1 MDTFAL
7 IVTIGVALGFTYTNG
22 FHDSANAIATSVSTR
37 ALTPRAALA
46 MAAVMNLAGAFL
58 GQGVAKTVS
67 EGLIATPVGQKGM
80 GILFAALVGAIIWN
94 LITWYYGLPP
104 RPRTPCSAAWSGR
117 RWPAA
122 RTSSGPGCWRR
133 SSSRCSSPRS
143 SA

>member
-58 GQGVAKTVS
+58 GSGVAKTVS
-67 EGLIATPVGQKGM
+67 EGLIETPTGKTGM
-80 GILFAALVGAIIWN
+80 WILFAALVGAIVWN
-94 LITWYYGLPP
+94 LVTWYFGLPRP
-104 RPRTPCSAAWSGR
+104 PRTRCSAAWWAR

-122 RTSSGPGCWRR
+122 PKSSGRE
-133 SSSRCSSPRS
+133 
-143 SA
+143 